1 MLFSDPRLAPSE
13 TLACPTHVPP
23 EWHLGRQ
30 HYAVWL
36 LEIEQT
42 DVLQRLQQARRHLG
56 DWLTD
61 SHRQAHITLAIA
73 GFLVEQPRYDDDACP
88 QQLAAL
94 RQQLREQPPCAL
106 TLNIGGLDS
115 FASAAFLAVSDPQR
129 QLPGLRQQLA
139 RGDDFR
145 DSPYLPHLTVGLY
158 RQCLPAIEV
167 QARLRAFTHTQPLH
181 LTCRSLSLC
190 RYQANEL
197 QGPLHC
203 IERFPLSPG

>member
-1 MLFSDPRLAPSE
+1 MLFSDLRLAPSE
-13 TLACPTHVPP
+13 TLACPDHVPS
-23 EWHLGRQ
+23 EWHRGRQ

-36 LEIEQT
+36 LEIEQD
-42 DVLQRLQQARRHLG
+42 DVLQRLQQARHHLG
-56 DWLTD
+56 AWLTD

-73 GFLVEQPRYDDDACP
+73 GFLVEQTRYDDDACP
-88 QQLAAL
+88 LQLAAL
-94 RQQLREQPPCAL
+94 RQQLREQPPRAITL
-106 TLNIGGLDS
+106 TLGGLDS
-115 FASAAFLAVSDPQR
+115 FASAAFLEVGDPQR

-145 DSPYLPHLTVGLY
+145 DSSYLPHLTVGLY
-158 RQCLPAIEV
+158 RQCLPATEV

-190 RYQANEL
+190 HYQADEL

-203 IERFPLSPG
+203 IERFSLSSR